1 MYRDIINYIESY
13 KKVAIVG
20 FGIEGKSTYNFIRR
34 YSKMPLTIIDKK
46 EIELKDNNV
55 YIVSGDNYLDDLEE
69 YDLIIKSPGISFLNI
84 KKDNLKITSQLELVL
99 KYFKGLSIGITGTK
113 GKSTT
118 TSLIY
123 EIIKRQNKNTYL
135 AGNIGIPL
143 LDKVE
148 EYQDDS
154 CLVIEMSS
162 HMLEFIDVS
171 PKVGVIL
178 NLYQD
183 HLDHDGTVE
192 HYHQNK
198 LNIFKY
204 QDQDMIGI
212 YNLDND
218 YLKKYMK
225 EKKYPGKIYSISDS
239 KMGDIYKEGS
249 KYYYKDIEIYD
260 TNRKRKLLGDY
271 NVKNIVF
278 ALTVIYLSG
287 YDLEKAYE
295 VVDNFEQID
304 YRLSKVGIYNGST
317 YYTDTLSTIPMGT
330 ISGIEALEKVST
342 LIFGGMDRG
351 IDYQMF
357 IEYLN
362 KSQIKHFICMPTTGY
377 KVGKCLKD
385 KDVYFCETL
394 EEAVVKA
401 LEVTDKNSICLLSP
415 AAPSYEYFKNYKE
428 KADKYKEYLEKYGI
442 K

>member
-1 MYRDIINYIESY
+1 
-13 KKVAIVG
+13 
-20 FGIEGKSTYNFIRR
+20 
-34 YSKMPLTIIDKK
+34 
-46 EIELKDNNV
+46 
-55 YIVSGDNYLDDLEE
+55 
-69 YDLIIKSPGISFLNI
+69 
-84 KKDNLKITSQLELVL
+84 
-99 KYFKGLSIGITGTK
+99 
-113 GKSTT
+113 
-118 TSLIY
+118 
-123 EIIKRQNKNTYL
+123 
-135 AGNIGIPL
+135 
-143 LDKVE
+143 
-148 EYQDDS
+148 
-154 CLVIEMSS
+154 
-162 HMLEFIDVS
+162 
-171 PKVGVIL
+171 
-178 NLYQD
+178 
-183 HLDHDGTVE
+183 
-192 HYHQNK
+192 
-198 LNIFKY
+198 
-204 QDQDMIGI
+204 
-212 YNLDND
+212 
-218 YLKKYMK
+218 MK

-249 KYYYKDIEIYD
+249 KYYYKDMEIYD

-287 YDLEKAYE
+287 YDLDRAYE

-351 IDYQMF
+351 IDYQVF

-377 KVGKCLKD
+377 KIGKCLKD

-394 EEAVVKA
+394 EEAVVNA